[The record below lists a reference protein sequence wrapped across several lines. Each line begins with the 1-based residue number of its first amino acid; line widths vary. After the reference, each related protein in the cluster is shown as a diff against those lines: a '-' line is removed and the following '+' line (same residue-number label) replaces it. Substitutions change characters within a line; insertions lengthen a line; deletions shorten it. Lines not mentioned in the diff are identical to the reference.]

1 MLLWSSNRLLYSW
14 NYMPVYVAFQMIFAC
29 ENTIAPNTLYKNILI
44 KDIVMSIWLKN
55 QIFTFWYL
63 KRSITWNCLSGVAN
77 CPCFSLMWSTDAS
90 NPTTTT
96 GCLIPSPTSPGSHL
110 LQLNLYSC
118 THPPLGR
125 SNSGRSENSSL
136 IADVCFFVSFFF
148 FPFFLSIFF
157 LCRFLWFDLGLP
169 YSSSSS
175 AMSSPPLLLSPIESS
190 SLSE

>member
-1 MLLWSSNRLLYSW
+1 MTKIWDLH
-14 NYMPVYVAFQMIFAC
+14 FD
-29 ENTIAPNTLYKNILI
+29 ILQE
-44 KDIVMSIWLKN
+44 LC
-55 QIFTFWYL
+55 
-63 KRSITWNCLSGVAN
+63 TWNCLSGVVN

-110 LQLNLYSC
+110 WQLNLYSC

-125 SNSGRSENSSL
+125 SNSGRSENSSF
-136 IADVCFFVSFFF
+136 IAEVSFFVSFFF
-148 FPFFLSIFF
+148 FCFFLSIFF
-157 LCRFLWFDLGLP
+157 FCRFLWVDLGFP